1 MAERVAAGTWVE
13 LHRVVLEPGERAPRL
28 PEDTQR
34 VPLEMKVKGFLAR
47 VAEVGEPAEVVTAAG
62 RRLRGTLARVSPPY
76 THGFGPPVPELLTV
90 GEELRA
96 LLRGV
101 KASAGDDP

>member
-13 LHRVVLEPGERAPRL
+13 LHRIVLEPGERAPRL

-47 VAEVGEPAEVVTAAG
+47 AARVGEPAEIVTAAG
-62 RRLRGTLARVSPPY
+62 RRLRGTLAQVSPAY
-76 THGFGPPVPELLTV
+76 THAFGPPVPELLTV

-96 LLRGV
+96 LLRRGKV
-101 KASAGDDP
+101 SAGGSP